1 MKNIELYEFF
11 NIMGKNKERSFKVLF
26 CDSKGLVLESESLS
40 DCVHILPGL
49 SELEL
54 PGEDNFSSVIIF
66 YRDGKCAGGYEN
78 GSQVITWDT
87 SNEIKDLN
95 IFDLLSEYNISI

>member
-1 MKNIELYEFF
+1 MENIELYEFF
-11 NIMGKNKERSFKVLF
+11 NIMGKSKEKSLKILF
-26 CDSKGLVLESESLS
+26 CDSKGLVLESDSLS
-40 DCVHILPGL
+40 DCIHILPGL

-66 YRDGKCAGGYEN
+66 FKDGKCAGGYEN
-78 GSQVITWDT
+78 GSQVITWNAT
-87 SNEIKDLN
+87 NEIKALN